1 LKKYDNGKIWR
12 GKMFRKL
19 PQERTL
25 EDFKKEARS
34 LLHGLRRWDA
44 STVRQSF
51 HVRLSDARYM
61 VAQKYGCK
69 SWRELEK
76 RVARRRVA
84 EFRMSST

>member
-1 LKKYDNGKIWR
+1 
-12 GKMFRKL
+12 MFRKL
-19 PQERTL
+19 PQQRTL

-44 STVRQSF
+44 GTIRQYYSLDSEAGSS
-51 HVRLSDARYM
+51 HVRLSDARYL

-84 EFRMSST
+84 EYRMSST